1 MMMSTLHTTDAEIE
15 ALLAGVQLDMN
26 QVASTA
32 LARKRRRWHIEF
44 DLVEGQPF
52 VWDGEATDERDA
64 ICQAR
69 AALRREGL
77 DDTARISICL
87 ERRA

>member
-1 MMMSTLHTTDAEIE
+1 MD
-15 ALLAGVQLDMN
+15 
-26 QVASTA
+26 QVARLA
-32 LARKRRRWHIEF
+32 LAPKRRRWHIEF

-52 VWDGEATDERDA
+52 IWDGEATDERDG

-77 DDTARISICL
+77 DDSARISICL